1 MMARSNA
8 WASEVDW
15 HTGRWQMRSGTPRPR
30 GWHPPPPRGLLPK
43 RPLTFV
49 EALDS
54 GFRLLR
60 FIPGLSIGSSL
71 IVFTLWSLLLTAI
84 GTAVWDTVLIGIGAA
99 AGSSWQLAAAKVDY
113 QSALLLMA
121 AFSVAVVVLP
131 LWLLKRKRAKREKE
145 RRQKC

>member
-1 MMARSNA
+1 MP
-8 WASEVDW
+8 V
-15 HTGRWQMRSGTPRPR
+15 
-30 GWHPPPPRGLLPK
+30 LP
-43 RPLTFV
+43 F
-49 EALDS
+49 
-54 GFRLLR
+54 
-60 FIPGLSIGSSL
+60 
-71 IVFTLWSLLLTAI
+71 LLLTAI

-99 AGSSWQLAAAKVDY
+99 AGSSWQLAAAKFDY